1 MTVAPAA
8 HPFRSLTDAPRSSLV
23 AASMLGADF
32 SRLGEEA
39 IDVMQAG
46 CDLLHLDVM
55 DGHFV
60 PNLTMGPDLVAG
72 LRRTCPDVC
81 LDAHLMVQH
90 PQAFIEPFVQAGAD
104 HLTIHVEADH
114 PQSDPRATAE
124 LIRQAGATAGLAI
137 NPGTSLEDTLPYVA
151 DFELLLVMSVQ
162 PGFAGQSFRPEVLAK
177 TEALSAAAPAGVR
190 VQMDGGVAPANA
202 EACRRAG
209 CDVLVAASAIF
220 KAEDRRSAIQAIRG
234 PAIEEAS

>member
-1 MTVAPAA
+1 MPVAPEQ
-8 HPFRSLTDAPRSSLV
+8 HLFRALTDAPPTPLV

-32 SRLGEEA
+32 SRLGAEA
-39 IDVMQAG
+39 LDVMQAG

-72 LRRTCPDVC
+72 LRRACPDVC

-90 PQAFIEPFVQAGAD
+90 PQEFIEPFVHAGAD
-104 HLTIHVEADH
+104 HLTIHVEAEH
-114 PQSDPRATAE
+114 PQADPRATAE
-124 LIRQAGATAGLAI
+124 LIRKAGLSAGLAI
-137 NPGTSLEDTLPYVA
+137 NPVTDLEKILPYVA

-177 TEALSAAAPAGVR
+177 TEALSAAAPSGVR
-190 VQMDGGVAPANA
+190 IQMDGGVAPVNA
-202 EACRRAG
+202 EACRKAG

-220 KAEDRRSAIQAIRG
+220 KAEDRRSAIESIRG
-234 PAIEEAS
+234 PVSQADS

>member
-1 MTVAPAA
+1 VPVASEQ
-8 HPFRSLTDAPRSSLV
+8 HLFRALTDAPPTPLV

-32 SRLGEEA
+32 SRLGAEA
-39 IDVMQAG
+39 LDVMQAG

-72 LRRTCPDVC
+72 LRRACPDVC

-90 PQAFIEPFVQAGAD
+90 PQEFIEPFVHAGAD
-104 HLTIHVEADH
+104 HLTIHVEAEH
-114 PQSDPRATAE
+114 PQADPRATSE
-124 LIRQAGATAGLAI
+124 LIRKAGLTAGLAI
-137 NPGTSLEDTLPYVA
+137 NPGTDLEKILPYVA

-177 TEALSAAAPAGVR
+177 TEALSAAAPSGVR
-190 VQMDGGVAPANA
+190 IQMDGGVAPINA
-202 EACRRAG
+202 EACRKAG

-220 KAEDRRSAIQAIRG
+220 KAEDRRSAIESIRG
-234 PAIEEAS
+234 PVSQADS

>member
-1 MTVAPAA
+1 
-8 HPFRSLTDAPRSSLV
+8 
-23 AASMLGADF
+23 MLGADF

-90 PQAFIEPFVQAGAD
+90 PQAFIDAFVQAGAD
-104 HLTIHVEADH
+104 HLTVHVEADH
-114 PQSDPRATAE
+114 PQGDPRATAE

-137 NPGTSLEDTLPYVA
+137 NPGTSLEDILPYVA

-177 TEALSAAAPAGVR
+177 TEALSATAPAGVR
-190 VQMDGGVAPANA
+190 VQMDGGVAPVNA
-202 EACRRAG
+202 EACRGAG

-220 KAEDRRSAIQAIRG
+220 KAEDRRCAIEAIRG